1 MPGCCCS
8 FCFSIY
14 DLAKIKLQF
23 IEINK
28 RSLRLSSLKQR
39 GVGSLFSS
47 LFFLAL
53 CLHAALHH
61 PNAWN
66 RLEDYA
72 KGTTKQ
78 RLQQRNNETWEGA
91 ISVDGYDAAQNWV
104 SEFFRPYGVLTIIY
118 LKPPLYGYLVIT
130 VCFLVSMESFYIFS
144 KFNTFADKGAG
155 DKRHVF
161 LVHPTRVLTENWP
174 RWNRR

>member
-1 MPGCCCS
+1 MVCPLGVH
-8 FCFSIY
+8 IY
-14 DLAKIKLQF
+14 RVPLSREGMTAGSEDECLDVVVVFVLAKIKLQF
-23 IEINK
+23 VEINK

-78 RLQQRNNETWEGA
+78 RLQQRNNET
-91 ISVDGYDAAQNWV
+91 
-104 SEFFRPYGVLTIIY
+104 
-118 LKPPLYGYLVIT
+118 
-130 VCFLVSMESFYIFS
+130 
-144 KFNTFADKGAG
+144 
-155 DKRHVF
+155 
-161 LVHPTRVLTENWP
+161 
-174 RWNRR
+174 

>member
-1 MPGCCCS
+1 MVCPLGVHINRVPLSREGMTAGSEDKCLDVVVV
-8 FCFSIY
+8 FVFSIY

-23 IEINK
+23 VEINK

-78 RLQQRNNETWEGA
+78 RLQQRNNET
-91 ISVDGYDAAQNWV
+91 
-104 SEFFRPYGVLTIIY
+104 
-118 LKPPLYGYLVIT
+118 
-130 VCFLVSMESFYIFS
+130 
-144 KFNTFADKGAG
+144 
-155 DKRHVF
+155 
-161 LVHPTRVLTENWP
+161 
-174 RWNRR
+174 

>member
-78 RLQQRNNETWEGA
+78 RLQQRNKKQRNLRGCHIGRWIRRGSELSFRIFSSLW
-91 ISVDGYDAAQNWV
+91 SPYDYLSKAPALWIP
-104 SEFFRPYGVLTIIY
+104 RYYGLF
-118 LKPPLYGYLVIT
+118 PCLYGKLLH
-130 VCFLVSMESFYIFS
+130 FL
-144 KFNTFADKGAG
+144 
-155 DKRHVF
+155 
-161 LVHPTRVLTENWP
+161 
-174 RWNRR
+174 